1 MYKIIVR
8 IFPKNRRASFS
19 SKEIAIDSKSP
30 TVLDLFN
37 SLNDLAIGDYFVSRG
52 TTIISPSD
60 QLVNGETLNI
70 MPK

>member
-19 SKEIAIDSKSP
+19 SKEIAIDSKCP

-37 SLNDLAIGDYFVSRG
+37 SLNDLSIGDYFVSRG
-52 TTIISPSD
+52 TTIIGPSE